1 MKYLKIMSILAL
13 LFNAIQINAQG
24 TLPVYTDYLS
34 DNVFLLHP
42 SAAGIGN
49 CAKLRI
55 THRQQWTGIVDA
67 PSLQT
72 LSYHQRFTDNTALGL
87 VLFNDKNGFHAQKG
101 FSATYAY
108 HINFG
113 REEALN
119 QLSFGLL
126 GSYVQNTSDRSNFSS
141 SIPDVVATQL
151 IESDSYFNVDASLGY
166 HYMDAFSYLTV
177 KNLILQANNSE
188 SITLKSLN
196 LRRYLFTLGY
206 YLGKDKAVQFEP
218 SVMGQYIERT
228 GEVTVD
234 VNLKVY
240 KKIQE
245 DKQIWAGLSY
255 RNSLEKNSI
264 ESLQQLTPII
274 GMDYKRFA
282 VSYTYTKQI
291 GDIVLDNSGF
301 HQVTLG
307 INLFC
312 TPPRATG
319 CPNLN
324 SIY

>member
-1 MKYLKIMSILAL
+1 MKYLKRIYAITLLFSTMSIK
-13 LFNAIQINAQG
+13 AQG

-49 CAKLRI
+49 CAKLRL
-55 THRQQWTGIVDA
+55 THRQQWSGVSDA

-72 LSYHQRFTDNTALGL
+72 LSYHQKFNDKAAVGL

-113 REEALN
+113 REDALN

-126 GSYVQNTSDRSNFSS
+126 GSFVQNSSDRSSFTST
-141 SIPDVVATQL
+141 IPDAVVTQL
-151 IESDSYFNVDASLGY
+151 IESENYFNADASLGY
-166 HYMDAFSYLTV
+166 HYMNVFSYFTV
-177 KNLILQANNSE
+177 KNLLLQANNQENS
-188 SITLKSLN
+188 TLNSLN
-196 LRRYLFTLGY
+196 LRRYIYTLGY
-206 YLGKDKAVQFEP
+206 YFGQNKGVQFEP
-218 SVMGQYIERT
+218 SVLGQYIERT
-228 GEVTVD
+228 GEFLVD

-255 RNSLEKNSI
+255 RNGLEKNSI
-264 ESLQQLTPII
+264 ESLQQFTPII
-274 GMDYKRFA
+274 GLDYKRFTA
-282 VSYTYTKQI
+282 SYTYTKQI

-301 HQVTLG
+301 HQVSLG

-312 TPPRATG
+312 TPPRVTG

-324 SIY
+324 SNY